1 MMTERIIEKNDMI
14 INNED
19 PFQMT
24 YCYLYKT
31 KKAAKSMTDYYDR
44 MFAAAGVTASQ
55 FVLIM
60 HISKGER
67 CSVRELADR
76 VRLDRSTLARSLK
89 PLYRKGLVVDVS
101 EPGTRK
107 SALELTRKGKESLA
121 LAKQRWLEAQDQVR
135 NIFGPDDLDMLDH
148 VLEKLWTVKNIPV

>member
-1 MMTERIIEKNDMI
+1 
-14 INNED
+14 
-19 PFQMT
+19 
-24 YCYLYKT
+24 
-31 KKAAKSMTDYYDR
+31 MTDYYDR
-44 MFAAAGVTASQ
+44 MFAAAGVKASQ

-89 PLYRKGLVVDVS
+89 PLYKKGLVVDVS

-107 SALELTRKGKESLA
+107 RELELTRKGKEA
-121 LAKQRWLEAQDQVR
+121 LVLSRQRWIEAQDHVR
-135 NIFGPDDLDMLDH
+135 NIFGPDGLDMLED
-148 VLEKLWTVKNIPV
+148 VLKKLQTVGNPVD